1 MLNMSGRPGLSLFDN
16 VLVLVANVALNIW
29 LIPQY
34 GIEGSAVAW
43 AISLAL
49 VNVLRVVQVKKVL
62 GMFPFGIGEAK
73 ALVAAF
79 AAAGTTLAVQ
89 NWRAEVNFVTAVIGG
104 VVLACTYLVV
114 VVILGVTE
122 DDRLVWDALRGRRRL
137 VTP

>member
-1 MLNMSGRPGLSLFDN
+1 
-16 VLVLVANVALNIW
+16 
-29 LIPQY
+29 
-34 GIEGSAVAW
+34 
-43 AISLAL
+43 
-49 VNVLRVVQVKKVL
+49 
-62 GMFPFGIGEAK
+62 
-73 ALVAAF
+73 LVAAF